1 MFYQEFFALTLVF
14 NSNSLKY
21 LITEFLGVFLESAPK
36 TNILTFSHKSVYM
49 SEIPKNNYCTII
61 DFQNANP

>member
-14 NSNSLKY
+14 NSSSLKY

-36 TNILTFSHKSVYM
+36 TNILTFSTQKRIHVRNSQEQLLY
-49 SEIPKNNYCTII
+49 NN
-61 DFQNANP
+61 